1 LGEGHPVLP
10 NQGEGEDLELNVPER
25 VALLELL
32 ADVEGNFLTLK
43 ILRKL
48 REELSFSEEEIKEFN
63 LVELGGKITWERGA
77 DKDVKMGN
85 KAREIAVDA
94 LKRRDAAGTLRDRHF
109 TLYEKMVPPEAG
121 DTPLSA

>member
-1 LGEGHPVLP
+1 M
-10 NQGEGEDLELNVPER
+10 ELNVPER

-63 LVELGGKITWERGA
+63 LVESGGKITWERGG
-77 DKDVKMGN
+77 DKDVKMGD
-85 KAREIAVDA
+85 KARGIAVDA
-94 LKRRDAAGTLRDRHF
+94 LKRHDTAGTLRDRHY
-109 TLYEKMVPPEAG
+109 TLYEKMVEPTDAVPAS
-121 DTPLSA
+121 SA